1 MRVNYLILA
10 HKNIH
15 QLNRLVDRLLSNEGY
30 VYIHLDKKW
39 HLSENDLL
47 HLNNKG
53 IVILEDRFSCFLD
66 DWSLIEATKA
76 LMNIAIKDTPND
88 EKSYYYLLSGQDY
101 PVKPLKE
108 LHRKLENKY
117 PTPYID
123 CTPYHSSN
131 WVEKKFRNPL
141 FNKIITCKSS
151 LPRKLGLVLLKF
163 INPYLKSR
171 NLSRKFK
178 EKNIGMYGGSAWW
191 CLPDMMINE
200 ILYMFQDKELINL
213 LKKVHTPEE
222 TVFQILGKRTSLASS
237 IRLNSL
243 NAVAQDCLT
252 YANFCTPTKL
262 PYKGHPHVITTD
274 DYSYVTMKD
283 QFFARKFDE
292 NIDSHILDMID
303 ENILKI

>member
-15 QLNRLVDRLLSNEGY
+15 QLNRLVDKLLSNDGY
-30 VYIHLDKKW
+30 VYIHLDTKW
-39 HLSENDLL
+39 QLSENDILSL
-47 HLNNKG
+47 HKKG
-53 IVILEDRFSCFLD
+53 VKILEDRFSCFLD

-76 LMNIAIKDTPND
+76 LIATAFEVTPD
-88 EKSYYYLLSGQDY
+88 YEKSYYYLLSGQDY
-101 PVKPLKE
+101 PIKPLEE
-108 LHRKLENKY
+108 LHRKLENEY

-123 CTPYHSSN
+123 CTPYHPSN
-131 WVEKKFRNPL
+131 WVDKKFRNPL
-141 FNKIITCKSS
+141 FNKTITCKKTIQ
-151 LPRKLGLVLLKF
+151 RKFGLLLLKF
-163 INPYLKSR
+163 INPFLKSH

-191 CLPDMMINE
+191 CLPDTMISE
-200 ILYMFQDKELINL
+200 ILDLFQDKELINL
-213 LKKVHTPEE
+213 LMKVHTPEE
-222 TVFQILGKRTSLASS
+222 TIFQILSQRTSLASS
-237 IRLNSL
+237 IRLNPL

-303 ENILKI
+303 KNILKI